1 MYRSGDEEM
10 KWLWDGRIVNGR
22 EDVGS
27 FEVSYHEF
35 SGVRSDSEIVRV
47 CRFRLIGEN
56 LQCVVI
62 GSDGIE
68 VGIHGE

>member
-1 MYRSGDEEM
+1 M
-10 KWLWDGRIVNGR
+10 KRVWDGVVVNGR
-22 EDVGS
+22 EDVRG

-56 LQCVVI
+56 LQSIIIC
-62 GSDGIE
+62 SDGIE